1 MSIDRVATAM
11 QSQYM
16 LAQINSANA
25 ALNSTQAQVA
35 SGNAASDY
43 TGYGD
48 KTAALEAAQSA
59 ASRAGAYKGAAQA
72 GADQANLQD
81 TQLSTLSSLADQLR
95 QAVTNAVANND
106 GTTLMSSVQGI
117 FDQAVQVLNAQ
128 DINGN
133 YLFGGN
139 NNSTPPVTATTLSAL
154 AAAPSVSSI
163 FANGSTPASVMIGDG
178 QKVTVGVLASD
189 VGTQLMQTIKDIVT
203 YNGGSNGPLSSALNS
218 TQTGFL
224 SGEIQSATT
233 ASQSVNSAL
242 ATNGSVYTQLT
253 DAVTHQDTL
262 STLYQGFASDIKNVD
277 MSTAIT
283 NLNMNQTAL
292 QAALKV
298 TSQLNSVSLLNYM
311 GNPTIT
317 G

>member
-16 LAQINSANA
+16 LAQINTANA
-25 ALNSTQAQVA
+25 ALNTTQAQVA
-35 SGNAASDY
+35 SGNVASDY

-59 ASRAGAYKGAAQA
+59 ASRASAYKSAAQT

-81 TQLSTLSSLADQLR
+81 TALSTLSSLADQLR

-117 FDQAVQVLNAQ
+117 FDQAVQVLNTQ
-128 DINGN
+128 DVSGN

-139 NNSTPPVTATTLSAL
+139 NNNTPPVTATTLSAL
-154 AAAPSVSSI
+154 AAAPSAASI

-178 QKVTVGVLASD
+178 QKVSVGVLASD
-189 VGTQLMQTIKDIVT
+189 AGTKLMQAIKDVVD
-203 YNGGSNGPLSSALNS
+203 YNGGSGGPISGALNS
-218 TQTGFL
+218 TQSSFL
-224 SGEIQSATT
+224 SGEIQTATT
-233 ASQSVNSAL
+233 ASQTVNSVMAN
-242 ATNGSVYTQLT
+242 NGDVYNQLT
-253 DAVTHQDTL
+253 SAATHQDTL

-311 GNPTIT
+311 SNPTIT

>member
-16 LAQINSANA
+16 LAQINAANA
-25 ALNSTQAQVA
+25 ALNTTQAQVA
-35 SGNAASDY
+35 SGNVASDY

-59 ASRAGAYKGAAQA
+59 ASRAGAYKAAAQA

-81 TQLSTLSSLADQLR
+81 TQLSTLSSLAGQLR
-95 QAVTNAVANND
+95 QAVTSAVASND

-117 FDQAVQVLNAQ
+117 FDQAVQVLNGQ

-139 NNSTPPVTATTLSAL
+139 NNNTPPVTATTLSAL
-154 AAAPSVSSI
+154 ASAPSAASI
-163 FANGSTPASVMIGDG
+163 FANGSIPASVTIGDG
-178 QKVTVGVLASD
+178 QKASVGVLASD
-189 VGTQLMQTIKDIVT
+189 VGTQLMQAIKDIVD
-203 YNGGSNGPLSSALNS
+203 YNGGAGGPISTALNS
-218 TQTGFL
+218 TQSSFL

-233 ASQSVNSAL
+233 ASQTVNSAL
-242 ATNGSVYTQLT
+242 ATNGNVYNQLT

-262 STLYQGFASDIKNVD
+262 STLYKGFASDIKNVD
-277 MSTAIT
+277 MTTAIS

-311 GNPTIT
+311 SNPTIT

>member
-16 LAQINSANA
+16 LAQINNANA
-25 ALNSTQAQVA
+25 ALNTTQAQVA
-35 SGNAASDY
+35 SGNVASDY

-59 ASRAGAYKGAAQA
+59 ATRAAAYKSAAQT

-81 TQLSTLSSLADQLR
+81 TALSTLSSLADQLR

-117 FDQAVQVLNAQ
+117 FDQAVQVLNTQ
-128 DINGN
+128 DVNGN

-139 NNSTPPVTATTLSAL
+139 NNDTAPVTATTLSAL
-154 AAAPSVSSI
+154 SSAPSAASI

-178 QKVTVGVLASD
+178 QKVSVGVLASD
-189 VGTQLMQTIKDIVT
+189 AGTKLMQAIKDVVD
-203 YNGGSNGPLSSALNS
+203 YNGGSNGPISGALNS
-218 TQTGFL
+218 TQSSFL
-224 SGEIQSATT
+224 SGEIQTATT
-233 ASQSVNSAL
+233 ASQTVNSVMAN
-242 ATNGSVYTQLT
+242 NGDVYNQLT
-253 DAVTHQDTL
+253 SAVTHQDTL